1 MEIKKMLFVTD
12 FEELWFDALESLM
25 DLRKAGLNHV
35 VFLHVIKR
43 DKVAM
48 HRGKGYLKEEE
59 LRLKQIADVRF
70 IDWAESI
77 FEKGMEC
84 GAYVVVGKHVPKIL
98 STVEAEKV
106 DLIVIGA
113 HKRTKIEKLYADSE
127 TLELL
132 RRTQTPVLVHKYM
145 LPSGKIN
152 KKPFETPMLVTD
164 WSPPCERALEY
175 IISCKNALT
184 RVIVAHVIS
193 EASMKGKSKTELQR
207 VQKENKKRLEDV
219 ALTFEDEGIEVDIHL
234 GIGEI
239 VPEIENIARE
249 FGATM
254 VVTGTTGK
262 GAWRA
267 RWLGSTS
274 QELAESSELPTLLI
288 P

>member
-12 FEELWFDALESLM
+12 FEELWFDALKSLM

-35 VFLHVIKR
+35 VFLHVIQR
-43 DKVAM
+43 EKVAM

-59 LRLKQIADVRF
+59 VRLKEMADVRF

-77 FEKGMEC
+77 FEMGMEC
-84 GAYVVVGKHVPKIL
+84 GAYVVIGKNVPKIL

-106 DLIVIGA
+106 DLIVMGA
-113 HKRTKIEKLYADSE
+113 HKRTQLEKLYADSE

-145 LPSGKIN
+145 LPSGRVN
-152 KKPFETPMLVTD
+152 DKPFETPILVTD

-175 IISCKNALT
+175 IISLKNAIKK
-184 RVIVAHVIS
+184 VVVAHVIS
-193 EASMKGKSKTELQR
+193 DASMKGKSKTELQKIQR
-207 VQKENKKRLEDV
+207 ESKKRLEDV
-219 ALTFEDEGIEVDIHL
+219 AITFEDEGIEVTTHL
-234 GIGEI
+234 GIGEV
-239 VPEIENIARE
+239 VPQIETLARE
-249 FGATM
+249 RTATM
-254 VVTGTTGK
+254 IVTGTTGK